1 MATIKEVASLA
12 QVSIGT
18 VSNVLN
24 GKTNNA
30 ELIERVEDAM
40 ERLGYRPDAN
50 ARSLKNTKTN
60 SIGVILPNIIN
71 PDLAAF
77 LSAIEMELREKG
89 YSLLLK
95 LTQNNGLLEKN
106 AVNQC
111 LEQCV
116 DGIIIYSSA
125 QKKFYEKSI
134 RDSVPVIFINQQG
147 VADQIADLIHLD
159 YEAAFEKALQEFC
172 IQGLDEV
179 GIILES
185 NLIEKQRL
193 LEIYRRYYANTGNI
207 KLINYSKELGFKG
220 AYQLLCENSRIK
232 AIVAGNYVIS
242 EGVKKAIQL
251 LGFDNIPLVAFKESN
266 WIEDDSVYAAQV
278 GIPLKKIAQ
287 SAVKRLLYAIENPHT
302 HEKVTETFS
311 ASYEVIRPLLSNV
324 PKDSGQGKVLKLLMF
339 DSPAAHGLSQ
349 LSKVYMKKNNIAV
362 QCEIL
367 SYKGLED
374 ALYKAAAE
382 KAGHM
387 DGFMMDIL
395 WLDGLVST
403 GILEPLSSVVAK
415 NYLTSF
421 LEGKVKEYAEKSGE
435 LYGIPFMAGTQ
446 LLFYQKDLFEDQKL
460 KMAFYRMYGEIL
472 QPPATW
478 AQFNLIA
485 EFFTRSCNK
494 KSPVKYGV
502 ACVQG
507 ENIYTAISF
516 LNRLWAY
523 GSDIFSAAGEVVINT
538 NNALAALKNFIKS
551 YQFAAETGVN
561 TTWDEVVNEFKN
573 GDSAMV
579 ILYDSHAVAINDYTQ
594 SKIAGNIGYSL
605 IPGGCPVLG
614 GWNMGVNYYSPHKK
628 EMTDFLLWACG
639 DEVAIPMALL
649 GGTTLRKK
657 YYLKNDLENMH
668 PWKSLAMESYPLS
681 RKRILP
687 QTAASNPELYS
698 YTIPHEI
705 CRILSGEITEEEALE
720 NIERELKK
728 LILPHQ

>member
-40 ERLGYRPDAN
+40 QQLGYRPDAN

-60 SIGVILPNIIN
+60 VIGVVLPNIIN
-71 PDLAAF
+71 PDLSAF
-77 LSAIEMELREKG
+77 LSTIEIELREKG

-95 LTQNNGLLEKN
+95 ITQNNELLEKN
-106 AVNQC
+106 AVNKC

-116 DGIIIYSSA
+116 DGIILYSAS
-125 QKKFYEKSI
+125 QRKFYENSI
-134 RDSVPVIFINQQG
+134 RDSVPVIFINQHS
-147 VADQIADLIHLD
+147 ASDQVVDLIHID
-159 YEAAFEKALQEFC
+159 YEEAFEKALQGFC
-172 IQGLDEV
+172 AHEIDEV
-179 GIILES
+179 GLILES
-185 NLIEKQRL
+185 NLIGREKL
-193 LEIYRRYYANTGNI
+193 MEIYHKYYANGNNI
-207 KLINYSKELGFKG
+207 KLINYSKESGFKG
-220 AYQLLCENSRIK
+220 AYELLCQNPGIK
-232 AIVAGNYVIS
+232 AIIAGNYLIS
-242 EGVKKAIQL
+242 EGVKKAIKL
-251 LGFDNIPLVAFKESN
+251 LGCKGISIVAFKEQN
-266 WIEDDSVYAAQV
+266 WIEDDSVYAAQIS
-278 GIPLKKIAQ
+278 IPLKRIAQ

-302 HEKVTETFS
+302 HDKITETFA
-311 ASYEVIRPLLSNV
+311 ASYEEIHPLLSKVQKN
-324 PKDSGQGKVLKLLMF
+324 SGKGKTLHLLMF
-339 DSPAAHGLSQ
+339 ESPAAHSISQ
-349 LSKVYMKKNNIAV
+349 LSKVYMEKTNSNI
-362 QCEIL
+362 QFEIV
-367 SYKGLED
+367 SYEHLEH

-382 KAGHM
+382 KNHKI

-395 WLDGLVST
+395 WLDSLYNT
-403 GILEPLSSVVAK
+403 GILEPLNGLVAQP
-415 NYLTSF
+415 YLESF
-421 LEGKVKEYAEKSGE
+421 LEGKVKEYGEKSGQ
-435 LYGIPFMAGTQ
+435 LYGIPFMSGTQ

-460 KMAFYRMYGEIL
+460 KMSFYRMYGEIL
-472 QPPATW
+472 QPPTTW

-485 EFFTRSCNK
+485 EFFTRSYNK

-502 ACVQG
+502 SCVQG
-507 ENIYTAISF
+507 ENVYTTISF

-523 GSDIFSAAGEVVINT
+523 GSDIFSPTGEIVINT
-538 NNALAALKNFIKS
+538 SNAVAAMKSFIKS
-551 YQFAAETGVN
+551 YQFTSESRVN
-561 TTWDEVVNEFKN
+561 STWDDVVAEFKS

-614 GWNMGVNYYSPHKK
+614 GWNIGINHYSTHKR
-628 EMTDFLLWACG
+628 EMVDFLLWACG
-639 DEVAIPMALL
+639 DEIAIPISLL

-657 YYLKNDLENMH
+657 YYMKNDLENMH

-681 RKRILP
+681 RKRLLP
-687 QTAASNPELYS
+687 QTLANKPELYI

-705 CRILSGEITEEEALE
+705 CRILTGEINEEQALE

-728 LILPHQ
+728 LLTTP